1 MFMTQYLC
9 VKINRTREKNYL
21 VVSARNTALYCAA
34 LSCPV
39 VFDALQ
45 LHGL

>member
-1 MFMTQYLC
+1 MFMTQYLR
-9 VKINRTREKNYL
+9 VRINQTREKNYL

-39 VFDALQ
+39 VFNALRP
-45 LHGL
+45 HGL